1 MKSLLAAAV
10 IGITLLVGGLAT
22 PGSTVARTAHS
33 GNRALRVGRDIAPG
47 TYRTRTPAHNCY
59 WARLSGFSGKLR
71 DVKVNDFASGFM
83 VVTIR
88 RRRPGFRVEWLWQ
101 VVEQPDARVTDS
113 MTTFGHGTYI
123 VGTDI
128 KPGWYRSSNTNGCYW
143 ARLRGFDGSMREIIA
158 NGIRLRGHAVV
169 HVKRADAG
177 FQSRGCGTWT
187 RL

>member
-1 MKSLLAAAV
+1 MKSLLVAAV

-33 GNRALRVGRDIAPG
+33 GNRTLRVGRDIAPG

-88 RRRPGFRVEWLWQ
+88 RHDRGFQSSGCGKWSSNLS
-101 VVEQPDARVTDS
+101 RVTDS
-113 MTTFGHGTYI
+113 MTSFGHGTYI